1 MTSHP
6 FILSPL
12 LIILA
17 LTKYYQFLLGF
28 PDTSQA
34 LGANTRVVSVVNFC
48 QCHGVLGWE
57 RPQGHVFI
65 KEGEEEPVSSKQASA
80 GRREEDPT
88 APCQAT

>member
-12 LIILA
+12 SIILA
-17 LTKYYQFLLGF
+17 STKYHRLLLGF

-34 LGANTRVVSVVNFC
+34 PGANTRVVSVANFC
-48 QCHGVLGWE
+48 QCHGVVGWE
-57 RPQGHVFI
+57 RLQGHMFI

-88 APCQAT
+88 APRQAT

>member
-48 QCHGVLGWE
+48 QCQGVVGWE

-88 APCQAT
+88 APRQVT